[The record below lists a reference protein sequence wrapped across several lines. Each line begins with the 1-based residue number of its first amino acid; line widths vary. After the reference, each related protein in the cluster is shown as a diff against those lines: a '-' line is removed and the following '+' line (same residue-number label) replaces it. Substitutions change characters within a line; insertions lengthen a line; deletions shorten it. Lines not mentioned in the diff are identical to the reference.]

1 MFFNKSDGYAL
12 YIKVEVNNSVYYV
25 LDIIDSSSLDTYL
38 ANNNLSKTK
47 VEVLAFSHSENAYN
61 HVNTLSKFLYKNDIR
76 VLRNN
81 IPSSL
86 SELKG
91 VYSKDVLGL
100 DHELYNEESK
110 IIAEHHGN
118 SLGGCLIISL
128 ILIGLVGIPLGGWGI
143 PILIIA
149 GFWWFSETNKEMNS
163 KIENNG
169 ITRRPVLPDKYHKI
183 LEALFLDF
191 EKHLK

>member
-47 VEVLAFSHSENAYN
+47 VEVLAFSHSESAYK
-61 HVNTLSKFLYKNDIR
+61 HVKALLKFLYKNDIR
-76 VLRNN
+76 VLNN
-81 IPSSL
+81 KIPSYL

-91 VYSKDVLGL
+91 IYSKDVLGL

-110 IIAEHHGN
+110 IITEHHGN
-118 SLGGCLIISL
+118 SLGGCLIIGL
-128 ILIGLVGIPLGGWGI
+128 ILVGLVGIPLGGWGI

-149 GFWWFSETNKEMNS
+149 GLWWFFETNKDMNNQ
-163 KIENNG
+163 IEQSG
-169 ITRRPVLPDKYHKI
+169 VIRRPILPEKFQKMIELLFYDIDKY
-183 LEALFLDF
+183 
-191 EKHLK
+191 LK

>member
-12 YIKVEVNNSVYYV
+12 YIKVEVNNCIYYV

-47 VEVLAFSHSENAYN
+47 VEVLAFSHSENAYK
-61 HVNTLSKFLYKNDIR
+61 HVKALSKFLYKNDIR
-76 VLRNN
+76 VLNN
-81 IPSSL
+81 KTPSYL

-91 VYSKDVLGL
+91 VYSRDVLGL
-100 DHELYNEESK
+100 DHELYKEESK
-110 IIAEHHGN
+110 IITEYGGD
-118 SLGGCLIISL
+118 SLGGCLIVGL

-149 GFWWFSETNKEMNS
+149 GIWWFSQTSKEINN
-163 KIENNG
+163 KIEHSG
-169 ITRRPVLPDKYHKI
+169 VTRRPILPEKFQKMT
-183 LEALFLDF
+183 ESLFFDF